1 MTTHVYIAAS
11 LDGYIATH
19 EGGLEWLNGI
29 PNPDNSDYGFDE
41 FMARMDAV
49 VMGRNTFDV
58 VLGFGEWPYP
68 KPVVVLSRTLTS
80 LPEDLSGRAE
90 IMKGAPAKVLET
102 LQQRGYK
109 RLYIDGGQTIQAFL
123 KADLIDEITITRVPI
138 LLGDGISLFGKLTKP
153 LPFLLCGSETYKNGL
168 IKSHYRREQ

>member
-1 MTTHVYIAAS
+1 MTTHVFIATS
-11 LDGYIATH
+11 LDGYIATAD
-19 EGGLEWLNGI
+19 GGLDWLNAV

-41 FMARMDAV
+41 FMGRMDAV

-80 LPEDLSGRAE
+80 LPEGLSGKAE
-90 IMKGAPAKVLET
+90 ILKGSPAKIVEE
-102 LQQRGYK
+102 LQQRGYE
-109 RLYIDGGQTIQAFL
+109 RLYIDGGQTIQTFL
-123 KADLIDEITITRVPI
+123 KAELISEITITRVPI
-138 LLGDGISLFGKLTKP
+138 LLGDGIKLFGKLDQP
-153 LPFLLCGSETYKNGL
+153 LPFILCGSETYKNGL